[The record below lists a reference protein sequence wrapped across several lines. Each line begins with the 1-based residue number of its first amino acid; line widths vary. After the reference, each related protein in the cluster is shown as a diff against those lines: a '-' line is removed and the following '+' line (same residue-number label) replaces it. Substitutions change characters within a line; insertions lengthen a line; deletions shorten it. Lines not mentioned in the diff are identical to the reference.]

1 MIVRTI
7 QTSKI
12 AKVVFVACA
21 TNSNFA
27 HVIASSKH
35 AKIRARLHQYNY
47 SVPLSHS
54 RHRYSSTVTDNKFNN
69 LRRHSNMKD
78 SYSDPVPDRA
88 SVDDATILWIE
99 TVTSGVLDAPQ
110 RVTRLYAQDAILW
123 GTVSDQVRT
132 TPDQILDYFEHF
144 ARVPGIRLIPES
156 LRSCVQIYGN
166 IALSSGYYSFSCSPK
181 NTNGPPRIIHG
192 RYSFVYRRLS
202 SPHKEGVM
210 WEIVNHHSSI
220 IPNPPPDLSNINECS
235 AGSILTIA

>member
-7 QTSKI
+7 QKSKL

-21 TNSNFA
+21 TNSNFT
-27 HVIASSKH
+27 HVIASSKLTNL
-35 AKIRARLHQYNY
+35 RGRSHQYNY
-47 SVPLSHS
+47 SVPVRHS
-54 RHRYSSTVTDNKFNN
+54 ARRYSATLTDNKF
-69 LRRHSNMKD
+69 KD
-78 SYSDPVPDRA
+78 FRTLSDVKESYSVPDRT
-88 SVDDATILWIE
+88 SVDDATIIWIE
-99 TVTSGVLDAPQ
+99 TVTSGLIDAPQ
-110 RVTRLYAQDAILW
+110 RVTRLYSRDAILW

-132 TPDQILDYFEHF
+132 TSDQILNYFEHF

-181 NTNGPPRIIHG
+181 NPNGPPRIIHG
-192 RYSFVYRRLS
+192 RYSFVYRRLHT
-202 SPHKEGVM
+202 PREDGLM

-220 IPNPPPDLSNINECS
+220 IPNPPPDLSNTNECR